1 MKNLLKDYPNGM
13 DLDKCINTFLKEL
26 ENTRVLYIIRPNHEK
41 SSFKMGISGTG
52 DGHGVKR
59 LKEHRQTFGKN
70 QRDNACTG
78 ATILYLGVTKYD
90 KNAPIDKKNT
100 QVARI
105 EASVK
110 RSKEFSKFRIPER
123 GTELYFD
130 LDPKKVID
138 YIETK
143 KTTITSVQTP
153 NPNPNRAVRAAT
165 RKPTAT
171 RASARLAAN

>member
-13 DLDKCINTFLKEL
+13 DLDKCINTFQKPL

-41 SSFKMGISGTG
+41 NSFKVGISGTG

-70 QRDNACTG
+70 QRNNACTG

-90 KNAPIDKKNT
+90 KAVPINKKNT

-105 EASVK
+105 EASVH
-110 RSKEFSKFRIPER
+110 KEFSGTYGRTER
-123 GTELYFD
+123 GKELYFD
-130 LDPKKVID
+130 LEIKKVID

-153 NPNPNRAVRAAT
+153 NPNPNRAVRAAA
-165 RKPTAT
+165 RKPTAK
-171 RASARLAAN
+171 RASARLATSS

>member
-41 SSFKMGISGTG
+41 NSFKVGISGTG

-70 QRDNACTG
+70 QRNNACTG

-90 KNAPIDKKNT
+90 KAVPIDKK
-100 QVARI
+100 I
-105 EASVK
+105 LKLLE
-110 RSKEFSKFRIPER
+110 
-123 GTELYFD
+123 
-130 LDPKKVID
+130 
-138 YIETK
+138 
-143 KTTITSVQTP
+143 
-153 NPNPNRAVRAAT
+153 
-165 RKPTAT
+165 
-171 RASARLAAN
+171 